1 MYLYDTRNKN
11 CKTLPLNGWLFPC
24 TKCLDITGLF
34 QTEKHYINWCRT
46 IEVNIPLCYKCIKKY
61 TLTIEDLDK
70 NKIKYQSNE

>member
-1 MYLYDTRNKN
+1 MSFLFYDYILKINFMYL
-11 CKTLPLNGWLFPC
+11 LS
-24 TKCLDITGLF
+24 F
-34 QTEKHYINWCRT
+34 QTEKYYINWCRT